1 MTLSPD
7 EIRDALKVR
16 NETREEF
23 RREVE
28 RHVEPNIKAAHET
41 DKSAIELGQSLLRT
55 STLLNGGALVAIPAV
70 VTLFGIDVKAITLN
84 LLIAGGI
91 FALGLVFSWLSGYS
105 GFFALSNRA
114 DRDYATAEATRQNL
128 LLFYYPPNDVTQK
141 AETTAEFQSQT
152 GQATRHNRR
161 FVRFRVAAIIFSLL
175 SLAAFVG
182 GNFVGGWSVLHAPLR
197 TVLPIARTKPPA
209 ECATAKNAEEC
220 ADTLRKLG
228 KNPFDAFGSVGS
240 EPLYG
245 VQK

>member
-7 EIRDALKVR
+7 EFRDALKLR
-16 NETREEF
+16 SEQREEF

-28 RHVEPNIKAAHET
+28 RHVEPSIKAAHET
-41 DKSAIELGQSLLRT
+41 DKSAIELGQSLLKT

-70 VTLFGIDVKAITLN
+70 VTLFGINVQAITLN

-91 FALGLVFSWLSGYS
+91 FALGLVFSWLSGS
-105 GFFALSNRA
+105 AGFFALSNRA
-114 DRDYATAEATRQNL
+114 DRDYRTAEATRQNL
-128 LLFYYPPNDVTQK
+128 LRFYYPPNDATLE
-141 AETTAEFQSQT
+141 AEATAEFQSQT
-152 GQATRHNRR
+152 EQATRHNKR
-161 FVRFRVAAIIFSLL
+161 FVRFRVAAIIFSVL

-197 TVLPIARTKPPA
+197 AVLLTARTKPPA

-220 ADTLRKLG
+220 ADTLKKLG

-240 EPLYG
+240 EPVYG
-245 VQK
+245 EQK